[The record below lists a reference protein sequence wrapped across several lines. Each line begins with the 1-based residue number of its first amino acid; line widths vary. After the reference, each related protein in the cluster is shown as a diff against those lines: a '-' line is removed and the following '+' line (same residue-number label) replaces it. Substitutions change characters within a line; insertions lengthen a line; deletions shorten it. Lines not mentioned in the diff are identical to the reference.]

1 MCIHSFLPETAQV
14 VQQNQRFTG
23 NRQMR
28 PVRTYEKAGALDVPA
43 EPQAM
48 AKAPLARRLEPSDLD
63 EFASGA
69 KRRGTKPAPMHHTT
83 ERGACP

>member
-28 PVRTYEKAGALDVPA
+28 PGRGDKKTPHWAALRLFA
-43 EPQAM
+43 RILLQSAH
-48 AKAPLARRLEPSDLD
+48 AYSKLA
-63 EFASGA
+63 A
-69 KRRGTKPAPMHHTT
+69 
-83 ERGACP
+83 

>member
-28 PVRTYEKAGALDVPA
+28 PLISGSTYFPLRDRGQCDIVIALSSFANNGLGRGV
-43 EPQAM
+43 AM
-48 AKAPLARRLEPSDLD
+48 KKILVIEDEDSLRLAIMAVLR
-63 EFASGA
+63 
-69 KRRGTKPAPMHHTT
+69 K
-83 ERGACP
+83 

>member
-28 PVRTYEKAGALDVPA
+28 PKATIIANNSCCAQPSEGN
-43 EPQAM
+43 M
-48 AKAPLARRLEPSDLD
+48 AFMMNKVGSV
-63 EFASGA
+63 FAGLV
-69 KRRGTKPAPMHHTT
+69 TVN
-83 ERGACP
+83 